1 MLCQHN
7 NIEEQ
12 KEKIKTHRKL
22 KKNTAHN
29 IRKLHE
35 TA

>member
-1 MLCQHN
+1 MPAY

-22 KKNTAHN
+22 QNTAHN
-29 IRKLHE
+29 IRKMHE

>member
-12 KEKIKTHRKL
+12 KEEIKTHRKL
-22 KKNTAHN
+22 QNTAHN
-29 IRKLHE
+29 LRKLHE